1 MSTAF
6 ENLMTEPAYEKYEV
20 SVVGTS
26 YKTSLYLPSTVLDLA
41 KVGIIT
47 GYKIALRSFKLF
59 EIKRIG
65 KLLDQSFQ
73 VCIS

>member
-1 MSTAF
+1 MTLAF
-6 ENLMTEPAYEKYEV
+6 KNFMTEPAYEKYEV
-20 SVVGTS
+20 SVVGTC
-26 YKTSLYLPSTVLDLA
+26 YKTILYLPRTALDFA

-47 GYKIALRSFKLF
+47 GYKIALRSFELV
-59 EIKRIG
+59 EIIQIG